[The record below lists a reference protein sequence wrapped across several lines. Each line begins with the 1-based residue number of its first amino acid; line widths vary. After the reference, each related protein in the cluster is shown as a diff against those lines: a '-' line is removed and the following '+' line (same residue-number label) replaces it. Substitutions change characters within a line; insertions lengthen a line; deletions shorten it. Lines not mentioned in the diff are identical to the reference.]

1 MNRLIEYAINGN
13 LEKVTHFVQKY
24 GKPYD
29 SKNDNYSREPF
40 ATDVKAGKNSAIYNI
55 HSYHTKVPPQGIEPF
70 IRHYTKPRELV
81 LDPFCGSGMT
91 GIAAIRLD
99 RIPILLELS
108 PSAAFIS
115 YNYCKAATGG
125 VQKEFSDEAKTLLMD
140 VSPHLEWLYETKCR
154 KCGQR
159 SLTDYAILSDRFR
172 CPRCN
177 ALFLISD
184 VAVDQKGKVSRAFK
198 CPSCAK
204 ELRKSQCERIGSE
217 TIKVSYS
224 CPKCGRREDSIND
237 FDTRRLT
244 EIERR
249 WKRIFL
255 EKLPRDEYDGCW
267 PLDEN
272 SDPLW
277 FPSDRM
283 PEGDEA
289 RRNDRNG
296 ITHVNHFFTP
306 RNLWMLSRI
315 WSRISRVSNPEVR
328 DKLQWAFTSV
338 IEGSSRLNRERASG
352 LPSKLSGTLYV
363 SSLHREINV
372 CKFFERK
379 AKRIGAIS
387 EKANSSVVVAI
398 QTATDLSPISSDSI
412 DYAFTDPPFGGNL
425 MYSELNF
432 LWESWLRHF
441 TNTKEE
447 AIISST
453 QDKGITEYKELMTKA
468 FKEIYRVLKPN
479 RWMTMVFHNSDG
491 KVWQA
496 IQEGLSEAGFVIG
509 MIGTFDKMQRS
520 FKQVTSSG
528 AVGYDVVVNCYKP
541 KATIK
546 NGIEGKTTK
555 SAIIGYL
562 ADYLQQL
569 PLTHCDERTARMLH
583 SKTIGFFML
592 QNRPLEKLSFEDF
605 QTTLKKNFRS
615 IDGFWYLPYQRPRI
629 EGQRRLFGFITTE
642 AEAIEWLEE
651 LLRVPRKQGDITPE
665 FFKALGPQ
673 RLQKELEELLQE
685 NFVEEKGIWRN
696 PTTAEKER
704 LVKRLTDK
712 TARQIDEYLKG
723 TIERSPTETE
733 LCEWIEF
740 CYNSGLYQEGSDLL
754 HHINEEGVAAELFK
768 KTKKI
773 AEVCRIKAWE
783 GRSE

>member
-1 MNRLIEYAINGN
+1 MNRLTEYVINGN
-13 LEKVTHFVQKY
+13 LQKVTHFVQKH

-29 SKNDNYSREPF
+29 AKNDIYNREPF
-40 ATDVKAGKNSAIYNI
+40 AADVKAGKNSVIYNV

-115 YNYCKAATGG
+115 YNYCKAANEGAL
-125 VQKEFSDEAKTLLMD
+125 KEFSEEAKTLLED
-140 VSPHLEWLYETKCR
+140 VSPHSEWLYETKCR
-154 KCGQR
+154 KCGQE
-159 SLTDYAILSDRFR
+159 SFIDYTILSDKFK

-184 VAVDQKGKVSRAFK
+184 VAVDQKGKVSRRFK

-204 ELRKSQCERIGSE
+204 ELLKSQCKRIGSE

-224 CPKCGRREDSIND
+224 CPRCGRREDRVSD

-255 EKLPRDEYDGCW
+255 EALPQDRDDGCW

-289 RRNDRNG
+289 RRNDRIG
-296 ITHVNHFFTP
+296 MTHVNHFFTL

-315 WSRISRVSNPEVR
+315 WSRISRVSNPDVKN
-328 DKLQWAFTSV
+328 KLQWTFTSV
-338 IEGSSRLNRERASG
+338 IEGSSRLNRERANG

-387 EKANSSVVVAI
+387 EKANSPVIVAI
-398 QTATDLSPISSDSI
+398 QTATDLSLISSDSI
-412 DYAFTDPPFGGNL
+412 DYTFTDPPFGGNL

-441 TNTKEE
+441 TDTKEE
-447 AIISST
+447 AVISNT
-453 QDKGITEYKELMTKA
+453 QNKGITEYKQLMTKA

-509 MIGTFDKMQRS
+509 MIGIFDKKQRS

-555 SAIIGYL
+555 DTIIGFL
-562 ADYLQQL
+562 ADHLQKL
-569 PLTHCDERTARMLH
+569 PVTSSDERTARMLH

-592 QNRPLEKLSFEDF
+592 RNRPLEKLSFEDF
-605 QTTLKKNFRS
+605 QIILRKNFRS
-615 IDGFWYLPYQRPRI
+615 IDGYWYLPYQRPRA
-629 EGQRRLFGFITTE
+629 ERQKRLFGYIKTE
-642 AEAIEWLEE
+642 AEAIEWLEK
-651 LLRVPRKQGDITPE
+651 LLKVPRKHGDITPE

-673 RLQKELEELLQE
+673 KLEKGLEELLQE
-685 NFVEEKGIWRN
+685 NFFEEKGIWRN
-696 PTTAEKER
+696 PTLAEKER
-704 LVKRLTDK
+704 LIKRLTHR

-723 TIERSPTETE
+723 TIEYAPTETE
-733 LCEWIEF
+733 MCEWIEF
-740 CYNSGLYQEGSDLL
+740 CYDNGLYQEGADLL
-754 HHINEEGVAAELFK
+754 HHINEKEVAPELFK

-773 AEVCRIKAWE
+773 AEVCKLKALEWKQE
-783 GRSE
+783 